1 MSVTRQSLEEK
12 FRLFNDE
19 ELRRLYHSDD
29 LTELAKEVAAAELQQ
44 RGLDLAKPQV
54 AVVSEEPSKT
64 PIGQAY
70 ERPPGRPTSLWRTK
84 LFQLLFGFSGRINR
98 AKYWFAVVIFSV
110 TMLIVLIVF
119 SFAAWIVGDITFGL
133 LFFVIAVIVYT
144 LLLISF
150 IAIGIKRLHDRD
162 KSGWWLLVFYVLP
175 AVLSRIAE
183 AAGTGLQFIFS
194 LATLVLSIWGF
205 VELGCLRGTAG
216 PNKYGSDPLV
226 S

>member
-1 MSVTRQSLEEK
+1 MSVTRQNLEEK

-44 RGLDLAKPQV
+44 RGLDLARPPV
-54 AVVSEEPSKT
+54 AVASEEPSKT

-70 ERPPGRPTSLWRTK
+70 ERPPDRSTSLWLTK
-84 LFQLLFGFSGRINR
+84 LFQLLFGLSGRINR
-98 AKYWFAVVIFSV
+98 AKYWLAIVIFSV
-110 TMLIVLIVF
+110 TMLIVLIVV
-119 SFAAWIVGDITFGL
+119 SFAAWIVGDITLGL
-133 LFFVIAVIVYT
+133 LPFVIAVIIYT

-175 AVLSRIAE
+175 AVLSSIAE

-194 LATLVLSIWGF
+194 LAILALWIWGF
-205 VELGCLRGTAG
+205 VELGCLCGTAG